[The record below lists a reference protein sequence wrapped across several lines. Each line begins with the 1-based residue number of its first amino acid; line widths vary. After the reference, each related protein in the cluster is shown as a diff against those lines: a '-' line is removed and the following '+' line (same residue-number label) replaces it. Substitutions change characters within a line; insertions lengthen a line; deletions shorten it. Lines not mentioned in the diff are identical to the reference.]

1 MPHPVLITQTNCCYT
16 EMLRNYPKTKKNWKI
31 KKKGLNRNNEKI
43 TEIKIDFNLF
53 FVVYIIL

>member
-1 MPHPVLITQTNCCYT
+1 
-16 EMLRNYPKTKKNWKI
+16 MLRNYPKTKKNWKI